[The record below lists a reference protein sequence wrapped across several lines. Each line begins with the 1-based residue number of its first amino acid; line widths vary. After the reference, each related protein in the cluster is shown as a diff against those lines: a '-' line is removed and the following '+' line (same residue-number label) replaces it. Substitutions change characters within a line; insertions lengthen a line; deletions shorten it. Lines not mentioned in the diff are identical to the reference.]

1 MKWKR
6 YQLIGMGAG
15 ALVFATVAWISFLL
29 GTSTGLRVLSSG
41 AEWAVD
47 GLKVGDVS
55 GSLLHL
61 RLSDVRYEAPGI
73 RFKADRFSY
82 DVAGRAVFS
91 NRIVV
96 DDVRLTGAEVV
107 VRTKELPPSADTPA
121 EPSTP
126 LTELRAPIPFFLQNL
141 ALEDISVDADGTLV
155 TLRDFQVSGRWF
167 ERGVTIANAALTG
180 VRVSTPEAKNETSNS
195 APEADKPA
203 AQAEEPTPV
212 VTVAVSDGKETV
224 GAPVPENAAST
235 SANETNAAAPEKAD
249 APAAASPDTASDKT
263 TPTPAEEPAQPLG
276 ERRCS
281 RNLCCRPFPK
291 CASRSISRS
300 KTSRSP
306 TSRRW
311 AIALKPC
318 MRKPPGRKT
327 SSRSRAS
334 T

>member
-15 ALVFATVAWISFLL
+15 AFVFATVAGISFLL

-73 RFKADRFSY
+73 RFQADRFSY
-82 DVAGRAVFS
+82 DVTGRAVFS

-126 LTELRAPIPFFLQNL
+126 LTELRAPIPFFLNNL
-141 ALEDISVDADGTLV
+141 TVADVSVDVDETRVAW
-155 TLRDFQVSGRWF
+155 RNFQVSGRGF
-167 ERGVTIANAALTG
+167 VRGG
-180 VRVSTPEAKNETSNS
+180 
-195 APEADKPA
+195 
-203 AQAEEPTPV
+203 
-212 VTVAVSDGKETV
+212 
-224 GAPVPENAAST
+224 
-235 SANETNAAAPEKAD
+235 
-249 APAAASPDTASDKT
+249 TA
-263 TPTPAEEPAQPLG
+263 G
-276 ERRCS
+276 
-281 RNLCCRPFPK
+281 
-291 CASRSISRS
+291 
-300 KTSRSP
+300 
-306 TSRRW
+306 
-311 AIALKPC
+311 
-318 MRKPPGRKT
+318 
-327 SSRSRAS
+327 
-334 T
+334 